1 MLIPIYYFD
10 DEKYFAYEGKAQK
23 VGDDILMPDDAT
35 QVAPDAEKLA
45 THFAKWNENSKKW
58 EYEPKPTSAADF
70 IGKQV
75 SHKSQ
80 SAHDIE
86 LRQLLQSLVNSDSTH
101 YRIIRGSEED
111 GLWWG
116 VEVIPEKSQ
125 DEKDLEQAKADEQ
138 AALSYLRSTDYVAV
152 KLAEGVAT
160 KEEYAEVLRKR
171 VEAREKVNALRAS
184 QENLMSKIA
193 EVKA

>member
-10 DEKYFAYEGKAQK
+10 DEKYFDYEGKAQK
-23 VGDDILMPDDAT
+23 VGDDILMPDNAT

-45 THFAKWNENSKKW
+45 THFAKWNSEAKKW
-58 EYEPKPTSAADF
+58 EYEAKPTTAADF
-70 IGKQV
+70 LGKQI

-80 SAHDIE
+80 SARNIE
-86 LRQLLQSLVNSDSTH
+86 MRQLLQSLVNTDSAH
-101 YRIIRGSEED
+101 FRVIRGNEEE

-116 VEVIPEKSQ
+116 VEAIPEQTQ

-138 AALSYLRSTDYVAV
+138 KALAYLRSTDYVAV

-160 KEEYAEVLRKR
+160 KEEYAEVLQKR
-171 VEAREKVNALRAS
+171 VEAREEVDALRAS
-184 QENLMSKIA
+184 QEKLMAKIA
-193 EVKA
+193 EAKA